1 MVSKILVKVGYSTF
15 ISYVIIRRKYI
26 SHSFHVVNSTVW
38 VGCHWERYWL
48 RHPLG
53 GAPSVRS
60 ESSVRSRTAAGRCCR
75 PQRQNKTLYGKTG
88 QFFHTRQ
95 NMDNNDTYLHLS
107 KCFVVL
113 CLILFPEVCSV
124 FFSSL
129 CVSVSPPCRM
139 LSEVRIL
146 QTDFDMLIN
155 CTCVSYRRSRVMCI
169 DLEPVP
175 MLKSGDKDCAS
186 QSGSGVGTL
195 IAVM

>member
-1 MVSKILVKVGYSTF
+1 MIRKNNNMLYTF
-15 ISYVIIRRKYI
+15 NLANCTASG
-26 SHSFHVVNSTVW
+26 
-38 VGCHWERYWL
+38 GCHWERSGP

-75 PQRQNKTLYGKTG
+75 PERQPKTLHEKIG
-88 QFFHTRQ
+88 QFFHIRP

-107 KCFVVL
+107 KCFVVV
-113 CLILFPEVCSV
+113 CLFFIPGSRAA
-124 FFSSL
+124 FFSCL
-129 CVSVSPPCRM
+129 CVWVSPCRV

-146 QTDFDMLIN
+146 QTDFVRYAHKLYVLELSAQS
-155 CTCVSYRRSRVMCI
+155 CRGMCI